1 VLVDPAWLAGH
12 LNDPDV
18 RVIEVDVSPAA
29 YDDWHIDGAVLWNIY
44 SDLKDAGYRTV
55 GTAAL
60 ERLVERSGIGPH
72 STVVF
77 YGYAPAL
84 GLWLMKLYGHPDV
97 RILDCSR
104 DTWRA
109 GGHPWSTDTGA
120 LPAGGYRPGSE
131 DRRIRAGQ
139 VAVHD
144 AIGQPGATLVDVR
157 SAAEYRGSASGPPA
171 AWNQVAAPV
180 TCRRLSISPSMAS
193 TTPMGRS
200 APLRSCAASSRRL
213 SSAATLS

>member
-1 VLVDPAWLAGH
+1 VLVDPVLLAGH

-109 GGHPWSTDTGA
+109 GGHPWSTDTGG

-131 DRRIRAGQ
+131 DRRIRAGR

-157 SAAEYRGSASGPPA
+157 SAAEYPGGVLLALRRHGTRWPRRSRAVGCPSAHRWPL
-171 AWNQVAAPV
+171 Q
-180 TCRRLSISPSMAS
+180 RRWVV
-193 TTPMGRS
+193 
-200 APLRSCAASSRRL
+200 PLRCGVARHLLAGSPRRRR
-213 SSAATLS
+213 